1 MKQNKS
7 LTGALMVLTAA
18 LLWSSNAPLVRW
30 VTVDP
35 FTTASLRALIAAAV
49 LAPFFRPKRIRFNK
63 DLICFLG
70 CFTVLSTGV
79 VLAIKMTG
87 APIAVGMQYTSG
99 LWLFLCSRPKKKDFA
114 LSRIWPLVILSAG
127 VIISM
132 FSKADNVT
140 MAGNLIALT
149 TGFSFA
155 GMTHFAK
162 KIDTDQPI
170 NLSFLGNLTLGIIT
184 MIIAHPAPAT
194 FAAITTTEWFVFLYL
209 GAIQIGVAYS
219 LYYAGLRYTSASTAS
234 MLAPLEMIL
243 GPIWSAIFLMQYPDW
258 IGIVGFVLVI
268 IGVMGEAIRTTR
280 KQEVTQ

>member
-7 LTGALMVLTAA
+7 LAGALMVLTAA

-35 FTTASLRALIAAAV
+35 FTTASLRSLIAAAV
-49 LAPFFRPKRIRFNK
+49 LAPLFRPKKVRFSK
-63 DLICFLG
+63 DLLCFLG
-70 CFTVLSTGV
+70 CFTALSTGV

-114 LSRIWPLVILSAG
+114 LSRIWPLAILSAG

-140 MAGNLIALT
+140 MVGNLIALT

-162 KIDTDQPI
+162 KIDTDHPI

-184 MIIAHPAPAT
+184 MLIAHPAPAT
-194 FAAITTTEWFVFLYL
+194 FAAISTTEWLVFLYL

-268 IGVMGEAIRTTR
+268 IGVMGEAIRTSR